1 MPPRPR
7 DRPAYSEGRD
17 ALLEAATRVIARDGF
32 RGLTYRAVAQE
43 AGVTHGLVSY
53 HFGSRDALVHET
65 LAALARASI
74 DGASLVPD
82 SGRLEDLAR
91 DLVTVAREA
100 PDAQAAQFE
109 LTLEARRR
117 PALRPEVRALYD
129 GYVDAIAQALAT
141 ADVPADPALAR
152 LVFAALDGLMLQQ
165 LVFEDEEETQAALGA
180 LRRLLQGASPGPSN
194 EHGDGPGRS

>member
-1 MPPRPR
+1 
-7 DRPAYSEGRD
+7 
-17 ALLEAATRVIARDGF
+17 
-32 RGLTYRAVAQE
+32 
-43 AGVTHGLVSY
+43 
-53 HFGSRDALVHET
+53 
-65 LAALARASI
+65 
-74 DGASLVPD
+74 
-82 SGRLEDLAR
+82 
-91 DLVTVAREA
+91 VTVAREA

-194 EHGDGPGRS
+194 EHGDSPGRG

>member
-1 MPPRPR
+1 MPSRPR

-17 ALLEAATRVIARDGF
+17 ALLDAATRVIARDGF

-74 DGASLVPD
+74 DGAALVPE
-82 SGRLEDLAR
+82 SGRLEDFAG
-91 DLVTVAREA
+91 DLVTVARDQPEG
-100 PDAQAAQFE
+100 QAAQFE

-117 PALRPEVRALYD
+117 PELRADVRALYD
-129 GYVDAIAQALAT
+129 GYVDAVAEAL
-141 ADVPADPALAR
+141 DRFDLPADPALAR
-152 LVFAALDGLMLQQ
+152 VVFAALDGLMLQQ
-165 LVFEDEEETQAALGA
+165 LVFEDAAETGAALEA
-180 LRRLLQGASPGPSN
+180 LRRLLAAAA
-194 EHGDGPGRS
+194 ERA